1 MRTSIFLIL
10 AIFALFIVSCNNG
23 EMEKLVAERDSLQ
36 TAYSNSEKDLKE
48 LNSLVSDIASSLDSI
63 SLTEKALYTDKDKDG
78 VLLDKKQILEN
89 LETFGEILARQ
100 KRRIAQLEDSLQTVD
115 SSKWNII
122 ISSIRM
128 SLEEKEQEVLSLK
141 EELATKNKD
150 IRNLRNKLATTE
162 SEVNSVKEQ
171 NTMLQNA
178 IAAQDEV
185 INECYVRIGTKK
197 ELQEAGLLKG
207 GFLAKKKVNYE
218 KLDKSTFAPVDIR
231 KFRIIELNSKDPKIL
246 TPVPAANTY
255 HFETENNKKV
265 LYIDNPTEFWSVSNY
280 LIIQL

>member
-1 MRTSIFLIL
+1 MRTYLSLFLT
-10 AIFALFIVSCNNG
+10 FLFIVSCNNG

-63 SLTEKALYTDKDKDG
+63 SLTEKTLYTDKDKDG
-78 VLLDKKQILEN
+78 VLLDKKQILKN

-100 KRRIAQLEDSLQTVD
+100 KRRIAQLEDSLQAVD

-128 SLEEKEQEVLSLK
+128 SLEEKELEVLSLK

-231 KFRIIELNSKDPKIL
+231 KFRIIELNSKNPKIL
-246 TPVPAANTY
+246 TPVPASNTY

-265 LYIDNPTEFWSVSNY
+265 LYIDNPTEFWRASNY

>member
-48 LNSLVSDIASSLDSI
+48 LNSLVADIASSLDSI

-100 KRRIAQLEDSLQTVD
+100 KRRIAQLEDSLQAVD

-128 SLEEKEQEVLSLK
+128 SLEEKELEVLSLK

-150 IRNLRNKLATTE
+150 IRNLRSKLAKTE

-178 IAAQDEV
+178 IAAQDEA

-197 ELQEAGLLKG
+197 ELQEAGILKG
-207 GFLAKKKVNYE
+207 GFLTKKKVNYE
-218 KLDKSTFAPVDIR
+218 ELDKSIFTPVDIR
-231 KFRIIELNSKDPKIL
+231 KFRIIELNSKNPKIL

-265 LYIDNPTEFWSVSNY
+265 LYIDNPTEFWSISNY

>member
-1 MRTSIFLIL
+1 MRRYLSLFLTL
-10 AIFALFIVSCNNG
+10 LFIVSCNNG

-36 TAYSNSEKDLKE
+36 TAYNNSEKDLKE

-63 SLTEKALYTDKDKDG
+63 SLTEKTLYTDKDKDG

-100 KRRIAQLEDSLQTVD
+100 KRRIAQLEDSLQDID

-122 ISSIRM
+122 ISSIRR

-150 IRNLRNKLATTE
+150 IRNLRNKVAKTE
-162 SEVNSVKEQ
+162 SEIDSIKEQ
-171 NTMLQNA
+171 NTMLQSA
-178 IAAQDEV
+178 IAVQDEV
-185 INECYVRIGTKK
+185 INVCYVRIGTKK
-197 ELQEAGLLKG
+197 ELQEAEILTG

-218 KLDKSTFAPVDIR
+218 KLDKSIFTPVDIR
-231 KFRIIELNSKDPKIL
+231 KFRIIELNSKNPKIL
-246 TPVPAANTY
+246 TPVPASNTY

-265 LYIDNPTEFWSVSNY
+265 LYIDNPTEFWRASNY